1 MTGLPSCL
9 PPPSARVHVLLLG
22 TAAGG
27 GFPQWNC
34 LCPICRAARDDPA
47 SAHPRTQSSIAL
59 SADGARWFLCNA
71 SPDVREQVASLP
83 LPLPLPLPTAAPL
96 AGGARAMAPVRR
108 VPIEGIVLTDAELDH
123 SLGLALLREARDLRL
138 WATGAVIRTLERDS
152 RLLPVTRAFASVRVT
167 ELRADG
173 AVELGDA
180 SGAPTGLEV
189 EPFLVAGDPPRFA
202 SVDEPGHSVGLFLRD
217 RATGGRCAY
226 VPACAA
232 LDAPLLSRLAGAD
245 LVLFDG
251 TCWTDDELPAL
262 GIGTRGATDMGHLPI
277 SGPGGS
283 LELLSRLSTTRV
295 VYTHINNTNPIL
307 LEHSDARRAVE
318 RAGLTVGMDGMRFLL

>member
-1 MTGLPSCL
+1 M
-9 PPPSARVHVLLLG
+9 HVLLLG

-34 LCPICRAARDDPA
+34 LCPVCRAARDDPA
-47 SAHPRTQSSIAL
+47 AAHPRTQSSIAL
-59 SADGARWFLCNA
+59 SADGTRWFLCNA
-71 SPDVREQVASLP
+71 SPDVREQLARLP
-83 LPLPLPLPTAAPL
+83 LPLPLPLSDPRLPPGPEGT
-96 AGGARAMAPVRR
+96 RERSPVRR

-138 WATGAVIRTLERDS
+138 WATEAVIRTLERDS

-167 ELRADG
+167 ELRVDSAL
-173 AVELGDA
+173 ELRDA
-180 SGAPTGLEV
+180 SDAPTGLEV

-202 SVDEPGHSVGLFLRD
+202 TADEPGHSVGLLVRD

-226 VPACAA
+226 VPACGA
-232 LDAPLLSRLAGAD
+232 LDPPLLARLADAD

-251 TCWTDDELPAL
+251 TCWTDDELQAL
-262 GIGTRGATDMGHLPI
+262 GIGTRGATEMGHLPI
-277 SGPGGS
+277 SGPNGS
-283 LELLSRLSTTRV
+283 LEPLSRLSAARV

-307 LEHSDARRAVE
+307 LEHSEARRAVE
-318 RAGLTVGMDGMRFLL
+318 RAGLTVGMDGMRFRL